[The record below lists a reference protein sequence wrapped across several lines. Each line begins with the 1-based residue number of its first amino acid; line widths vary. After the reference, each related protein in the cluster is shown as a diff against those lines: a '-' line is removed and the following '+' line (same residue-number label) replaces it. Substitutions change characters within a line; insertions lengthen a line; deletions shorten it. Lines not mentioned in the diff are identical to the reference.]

1 MPTCLPARLH
11 TRLTVPASAPPTL
24 TRAPGAG
31 TLLLVL
37 RPEAVLSLVLPAG
50 APATAEA
57 VRYLRLRSLSLV
69 PARPAPEPAAAAS
82 AAASPEPE
90 SSPSAE
96 PWP

>member
-1 MPTCLPARLH
+1 ML
-11 TRLTVPASAPPTL
+11 
-24 TRAPGAG
+24 G

-69 PARPAPEPAAAAS
+69 PARRAPEPAAGPS
-82 AAASPEPE
+82 AEPSPSASPEPE
-90 SSPSAE
+90 SSPSPSAE
-96 PWP
+96 PWPWL

>member
-1 MPTCLPARLH
+1 ML
-11 TRLTVPASAPPTL
+11 
-24 TRAPGAG
+24 G

-69 PARPAPEPAAAAS
+69 PARPAPEPSAAAS
-82 AAASPEPE
+82 PETSPSASPEPE

-96 PWP
+96 PWPWL